1 MKKYLFPTSD
11 LPEMMLLALVVWL
24 CSLVLIG
31 LVVTPLFGP
40 QVGLTTAIVLLIA
53 LLALCWGV
61 CVVEVV
67 RRGRRHKAQDNR
79 CEEL

>member
-11 LPEMMLLALVVWL
+11 LPEMMLIALVVWL
-24 CSLVLIG
+24 CTLVLIG

-40 QVGLTTAIVLLIA
+40 QVGLTTAVVLLIA

-61 CVVEVV
+61 CFFDAVKRD
-67 RRGRRHKAQDNR
+67 RRS
-79 CEEL
+79 

>member
-11 LPEMMLLALVVWL
+11 LPEMMLIVLVVWL

-40 QVGLTTAIVLLIA
+40 QVGLTTAIVLLIT
-53 LLALCWGV
+53 LLALCWGA
-61 CVVEVV
+61 CFFDALKRD
-67 RRGRRHKAQDNR
+67 RRS
-79 CEEL
+79 